1 MSRENVT
8 EIKIEEKHKPRLII
22 YFYMAEK
29 KLLPPCDTSW
39 ITSSAKHK
47 LDLSPMYPGQVSK
60 KLHSIESSHKMGE
73 VLAVQ
78 AESVDRVTR
87 RHDLTKRKR

>member
-8 EIKIEEKHKPRLII
+8 EIKIEEKHKLRLII

-39 ITSSAKHK
+39 TKSSAKHK
-47 LDLSPMYPGQVSK
+47 LDLSPMYPGQVLK
-60 KLHSIESSHKMGE
+60 KLHSLESS
-73 VLAVQ
+73 L
-78 AESVDRVTR
+78 
-87 RHDLTKRKR
+87 LTKWARS